1 MSWTTTFHYK
11 QELKSSYM
19 NNIITGL
26 IKPGIYNIDA
36 AIFTKDETNAAD
48 DGIYLRLK
56 KGTTLVF
63 SNGFSVENGKYVRDF
78 SSLGSYLVKCVLDSD
93 TDFQLASPAGVNSDY
108 LNNGV
113 DAPVKFVYAEF
124 IYNADSAGSSEPT
137 FHLAVPD
144 TNESF
149 DHLPNEDLQAGS
161 YSENTSYLILG
172 ALIDNKREDTGY
184 SQTTG
189 WNTSGASHWINNHVF
204 TGRAFPEYH
213 GNALRGSGSPLSSIA
228 FAPDYKD
235 VYLTP
240 GQFYY
245 NSILYSIGGNTWKA
259 LYGQGQ
265 PAVDQPPT
273 SINGYSINGIYA
285 NKGDTSYTLN
295 KPILEGNGGK
305 VVADIVFM
313 ALKTEYS
320 SSSEPILTDLLTQTA
335 TQKILPYRVICNAP
349 AGELNSAKIHDNDTF
364 FGVKY
369 DCVPLDISSSN
380 IERLKGFILN
390 RDIILPVIEAM
401 RQNPDSTPF
410 LDSSV
415 GDSLLPLS
423 ISFRKINSGG
433 TDYVD
438 AQSAD
443 VTDAC
448 NPANVL
454 SFFELQSSSF
464 AVTGASFVAQEVY
477 TLVPFLKD

>member
-36 AIFTKDETNAAD
+36 AIFTKDETSASD

-63 SNGFSVENGKYVRDF
+63 SNGFSIDNGKYARNL
-78 SSLGSYLVKCVLDSD
+78 SAIGSYLVKCVLDAD
-93 TDFQLASPAGVNSDY
+93 EDFKLASPADVNSAY
-108 LNNGV
+108 LNDGV
-113 DAPVKFVYAEF
+113 SAPVKFVYAEF
-124 IYNADSAGSSEPT
+124 IYNADSVGYSYPT
-137 FHLAVPD
+137 IHLAVPSS
-144 TNESF
+144 NEAF
-149 DHLPNEDLQAGS
+149 DHLPNEDLATGS
-161 YSENTSYLILG
+161 YAANTSYLILG
-172 ALIDNKREDTGY
+172 ALIDNQKEDTSY
-184 SQTTG
+184 SQSTG
-189 WNTSGASHWINNHVF
+189 WNTAGASHWINNHVF

-213 GNALRGSGSPLSSIA
+213 GNALRGSGNPLSSIA
-228 FAPDYKD
+228 FAPDYKN

-245 NSILYSIGGNTWKA
+245 NSTLYSIGGNTWKT

-265 PAVDQPPT
+265 AAVSQPPT
-273 SINGYSINGIYA
+273 SINGYSINGVYA
-285 NKGDTSYTLN
+285 SNVTQSYTLSA
-295 KPILEGNGGK
+295 PTLTGNGDK
-305 VVADIVFM
+305 VVADFVFM

-320 SSSEPILTDLLTQTA
+320 SSNTPVLTDLLTQTT

-349 AGELNSAKIHDNDTF
+349 AGEFNSTKIHENDTF
-364 FGVKY
+364 FSTNY
-369 DCVPLDISSSN
+369 DCVPLDVSSSN

-390 RDIILPVIEAM
+390 KDIMLPVIDAM
-401 RQNPDSTPF
+401 RQSPDTTPF

-415 GDSLLPLS
+415 GDSLLPIS

-433 TDYVD
+433 TNYVD
-438 AQSAD
+438 VQSA
-443 VTDAC
+443 VATNAC
-448 NPANVL
+448 NPSNVI